1 MSREASPRDHQAAF
15 DMFTGA
21 SQMRKTERKNIW
33 WCLMMR
39 VRKNLSVSVYNNSN
53 NNGGGG
59 GCGGGQE
66 IASLMNS
73 IQVSRGAP

>member
-1 MSREASPRDHQAAF
+1 
-15 DMFTGA
+15 
-21 SQMRKTERKNIW
+21 
-33 WCLMMR
+33 MMR

>member
-1 MSREASPRDHQAAF
+1 VKRESDDVDDARE
-15 DMFTGA
+15 
-21 SQMRKTERKNIW
+21 KK
-33 WCLMMR
+33 LVR
-39 VRKNLSVSVYNNSN
+39 VGLYNNSNNNNNN

>member
-1 MSREASPRDHQAAF
+1 MKRESDDVDDARE
-15 DMFTGA
+15 
-21 SQMRKTERKNIW
+21 KK
-33 WCLMMR
+33 LVR
-39 VRKNLSVSVYNNSN
+39 VGLYNNSNN